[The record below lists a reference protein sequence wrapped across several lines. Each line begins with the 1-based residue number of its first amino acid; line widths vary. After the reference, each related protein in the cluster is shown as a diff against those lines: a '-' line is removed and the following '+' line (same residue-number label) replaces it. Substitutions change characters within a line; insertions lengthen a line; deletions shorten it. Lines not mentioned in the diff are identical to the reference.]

1 MKTPLLALVLPVSLL
16 LAACSRSEPPPEPV
30 RSVKL
35 LEVGTGPLGLK
46 QEYAGEVRA
55 RVESVLGFRV
65 GGKIVQRPAEV
76 GQRVKPGQL
85 LALLDASDLSLAS
98 QAAQAQVSAAQ
109 TQRDLAAANLKR
121 YQELKSQGFIS
132 GAELEKHEASLKSA
146 EATLRQARAQAEVQG
161 NQAAYARLQA
171 DADGV
176 VVATDADVGQVVEA
190 GTPVVRLAR
199 DGARDVV
206 FSVAEDRLGQV
217 RPGLTARVRLWAG
230 EAAGAPAADIQGT
243 VREVAAS
250 ADPATRTYRVKLSLP
265 AQIPVALGATAYVTL
280 AAGDTAAPEV
290 IKLPTSALMRTEQKG
305 QKGTSVWVFDA
316 ASSTVQPRAVT
327 LAGADGND
335 VIVADGLKPGDLV
348 VAAGVHVL
356 APGQKVTRFAGSAI
370 Q

>member
-35 LEVGTGPLGLK
+35 LTVGTGPLGLK
-46 QEYAGEVRA
+46 QEYAGEVQA

-76 GQRVKPGQL
+76 GQRVRPGQL
-85 LALLDASDLSLAS
+85 LALLDASDLALAS

-109 TQRDLAAANLKR
+109 TQRDLAAADFRR
-121 YQELKSQGFIS
+121 YQDLKNQGFVS
-132 GAELEKHEASLKSA
+132 GAELERHEATLKSA
-146 EATLRQARAQAEVQG
+146 EASLRQARAQAEVQG

-176 VVATDADVGQVVEA
+176 VVATEADVGQVVEA

-206 FSVAEDRLGQV
+206 FSVAEDRLAQL
-217 RPGLTARVRLWAG
+217 RPGQAAQVRLWA
-230 EAAGAPAADIQGT
+230 AGAAAAQDIQGA
-243 VREVAAS
+243 VREIAAS
-250 ADPATRTYRVKLSLP
+250 ADPATRTYQVKLGLP
-265 AQIPVALGATAYVTL
+265 AQTPVALGATAYVTL
-280 AAGDTAAPEV
+280 AAPGAAAPAV
-290 IKLPTSALMRTEQKG
+290 IKLPTSALLRTEQKG

-327 LAGADGND
+327 LAGADGNE
-335 VIVADGLKPGDLV
+335 VIVAEGLKPGEQV

-356 APGQKVTRFAGSAI
+356 APGQKVTRFAESAI